1 MIRILFFLLT
11 ISLLSCNNSSQVNDG
26 KTAKAAAN
34 VNAKAK
40 EVKQAVTPVK
50 SVPAAKQDSI
60 KPKRQRNYTLST
72 SRPKAEIDATFPF
85 DLDLKTADGKTLKSS
100 DILKK
105 NGKPTVVLFWLTT
118 CYPCKI
124 EMANIQKVYD
134 SWKAETDF
142 NLVAISTDFAKN
154 YGRFSEMVKTKNWP
168 WEAYN
173 DVNREFRLVL
183 PGGLNGLPQT
193 FVFDKNG
200 EIAYHKRK
208 YATGDEH
215 KLYEKV
221 KELAAM

>member
-1 MIRILFFLLT
+1 MIRILLFLLT
-11 ISLLSCNNSSQVNDG
+11 ISLLSCNSSQVNDST
-26 KTAKAAAN
+26 TAKAAAK
-34 VNAKAK
+34 VSTKAK
-40 EVKQAVTPVK
+40 EVKAVTPVK
-50 SVPAAKQDSI
+50 PVSATKRDSV

-72 SRPKAEIDATFPF
+72 SRSKAEIDATFPF
-85 DLDLKTADGKTLKSS
+85 DLDLKTADGKTIKSS

-173 DVNREFRLVL
+173 DVNREFRLIL

-215 KLYEKV
+215 KLYAKV